1 MFLTMT
7 GTLVLRDTG
16 WALQRKSLTSTLPV
30 PASGGQ
36 GAKGFNR
43 AASLD
48 PKGDFSDSIPKNR
61 ARHTVYQA
69 PWKRPRYYST
79 PAFPGNALLRTEFP
93 FNLYLAYKSGL
104 LCTQRRPGFKRHS
117 SKFPKQKTTHLTLLV
132 TQWDHGTI
140 LK

>member
-7 GTLVLRDTG
+7 VTLVLRDTG
-16 WALQRKSLTSTLPV
+16 WALQRKSLIST
-30 PASGGQ
+30 PACPGVWRAGT
-36 GAKGFNR
+36 KGFNH

-48 PKGDFSDSIPKNR
+48 PKGDFSDSVPKDR
-61 ARHTVYQA
+61 ARYTVYQA
-69 PWKRPRYYST
+69 PWKRPRNYST
-79 PAFPGNALLRTEFP
+79 PTFPGSAFLRTEFP